1 MGEVRIVSPGKT
13 LGYPYPVCKKSLD
26 AEVCGYT
33 FWGDLSALEV
43 FVPLR
48 EALVAVGNKVEGEVR
63 DIVSIQAQ
71 TSPYFQLR
79 EKKCIEHIDICETE
93 LKTSLKPENLN
104 KTSPNF
110 RYLG

>member
-1 MGEVRIVSPGKT
+1 M
-13 LGYPYPVCKKSLD
+13 
-26 AEVCGYT
+26 A
-33 FWGDLSALEV
+33 A
-43 FVPLR
+43 
-48 EALVAVGNKVEGEVR
+48 GNKVEGEVG